1 VAVPGLGVLWLLI
14 AWLVLRLNAT
24 SLTTVGILLGVVFV
38 LAAINEVGVATLSH
52 GGWKVWH
59 WILAV
64 IFLLG
69 GLYGFVRPVST
80 FFALASV
87 LGLILVLYGAWRSSR
102 GWRRGR

>member
-69 GLYGFVRPVST
+69 GCT
-80 FFALASV
+80 ALSGRSAP
-87 LGLILVLYGAWRSSR
+87 SSR
-102 GWRRGR
+102 WPRCWG